1 MNHSNRNFSFKSSL
15 KPSSGFSLVEVLVA
29 LSLMMVAGLA
39 MTTMMHNQM
48 KEIQAMQE
56 KMATVEL

>member
-1 MNHSNRNFSFKSSL
+1 MSQLIRNSDFKSKLNSN
-15 KPSSGFSLVEVLVA
+15 SGFSLIEVLVA